1 MFTGG
6 AIIVIGIALDPDWP
20 VVSAFDCAIMLKTVS
35 TTSTWTSYTKVNI
48 HCGEI
53 KEATCLSLSNTVTH
67 DKPTAMSVQSPH
79 KYATLSV

>member
-20 VVSAFDCAIMLKTVS
+20 VVSAFDCSKTVS
-35 TTSTWTSYTKVNI
+35 TTWTSYTKVNI

-53 KEATCLSLSNTVTH
+53 KEATYLSLSNTVTH

>member
-6 AIIVIGIALDPDWP
+6 AIIVIGIALDPDWA

-35 TTSTWTSYTKVNI
+35 TTWTSYTKVNI

-53 KEATCLSLSNTVTH
+53 KDATYLSLSNTVTH
-67 DKPTAMSVQSPH
+67 DKPTAMYVQIPH
-79 KYATLSV
+79 KYATVSV